1 MKGVITMKK
10 LNLSKK
16 ALIIGI
22 ILIVGIIVCGTVAIV
37 SVCNQ
42 QQALND
48 VQVSDATIELDNQTH
63 TVKATD
69 FIQENTHN
77 KYGNYTAQFDTAY
90 PTEITVEANQI
101 TTKQAEIVLGYEKI
115 PYIKSKKSVKI
126 NVVDTTAPEF
136 TEKEDTITIDKG
148 DNLDLVSK
156 FKATDLSGDVELKAD
171 DVDVN
176 RVGEQ
181 IVNVYATDASGNVAQ
196 LETKVVVNEPEKVQE
211 EQKEDTTEKK
221 TTSSTSKT
229 QSSSTSKSTSSS
241 TKSESSSNSSK
252 SSNDSNKD
260 NDSSSGSTTSS
271 TSKSNSGSS
280 STATT
285 SGCASGNHSM
295 PVGNIGK
302 WFNSKAELKS
312 YVSSTMNYWANK
324 HETGEITWEEY
335 TKNCPYG
342 YESWN
347 CAYCGKWTGN
357 FYYH

>member
-1 MKGVITMKK
+1 MKK

-48 VQVSDATIELDNQTH
+48 VQVSDVTIELDNQTH

-211 EQKEDTTEKK
+211 EQKEDATEKK
-221 TTSSTSKT
+221 TSSSTSKS

-241 TKSESSSNSSK
+241 SKSGSYSDNESSNNNNSSSSNKKSNASSSSK
-252 SSNDSNKD
+252 QEPATSQSSNV
-260 NDSSSGSTTSS
+260 SSCTNNNNHS
-271 TSKSNSGSS
+271 TS
-280 STATT
+280 
-285 SGCASGNHSM
+285 CGN
-295 PVGNIGK
+295 VGK
-302 WFNSKAELKS
+302 WFSTKNECNTYFYKSCEKWNSRLDNNEIS
-312 YVSSTMNYWANK
+312 Y
-324 HETGEITWEEY
+324 EEY
-335 TKNCPYG
+335 TKNCPQG
-342 YESWN
+342 YECWS
-347 CAYCGKWTGN
+347 CAYCGRWTEN
-357 FYYH
+357 LTY